1 MRKVGEVEVGSIIV
15 ESSRS
20 LSVFFLFCFLFLFT
34 SFLPILLAN
43 SVSLSFLLSLVLTL
57 QMPQEPALFFSF
69 LPSLFCTNL
78 ERELS
83 KS

>member
-20 LSVFFLFCFLFLFT
+20 LSVSLLVFAFLFLFT

-43 SVSLSFLLSLVLTL
+43 SLSVFSPLPCTHFANATRTSS
-57 QMPQEPALFFSF
+57 LFFV
-69 LPSLFCTNL
+69 L
-78 ERELS
+78 RVS
-83 KS
+83 KES